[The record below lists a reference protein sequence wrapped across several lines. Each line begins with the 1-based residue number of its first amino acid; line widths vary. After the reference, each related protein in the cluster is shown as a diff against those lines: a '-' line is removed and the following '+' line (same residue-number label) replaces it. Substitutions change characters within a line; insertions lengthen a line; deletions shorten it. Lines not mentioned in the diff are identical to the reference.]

1 MTANGIGATYRW
13 VAIIMTIVAALGWG
27 VLLVM
32 SPSAASVQDAQ
43 REEIGRLQQ
52 EQRRLDAVAKQQS
65 ATAAELSEVVA
76 RLGATRDDLVRARE
90 AYDLAQNAVVGK
102 KAELASTQESLASAQ
117 AELASLD
124 QKLSLTREQL
134 AERTGTVASA
144 GKARRSERVKR
155 VAARKK
161 KTADKGS

>member
-1 MTANGIGATYRW
+1 MTATGIGATYRW

-43 REEIGRLQQ
+43 REEIDRLQQ

-65 ATAAELSEVVA
+65 ATAAELSDVVA
-76 RLGATRDDLVRARE
+76 RLAATRDDLTRAKE

-102 KAELASTQESLASAQ
+102 RAELASTQESLTSAQ

-124 QKLSLTREQL
+124 QKLSLAREQV
-134 AERTGTVASA
+134 AERTGAVAA
-144 GKARRSERVKR
+144 KGKRSEHVKR

-161 KTADKGS
+161 KAADKPS